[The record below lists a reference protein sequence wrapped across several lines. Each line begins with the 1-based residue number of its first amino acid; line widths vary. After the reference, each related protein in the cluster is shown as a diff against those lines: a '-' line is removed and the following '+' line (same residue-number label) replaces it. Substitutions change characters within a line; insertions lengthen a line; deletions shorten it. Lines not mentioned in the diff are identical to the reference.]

1 MGFQLDLAAAE
12 DADILADMHLN
23 AFAQTPLQR
32 TLFPTEESLAGLRE
46 CLKQD
51 VLLTLK
57 EGNFERINL
66 VVRDTDDMKKII
78 AIAKW
83 DLPEKIPRAVC
94 PLAHIFTPKDAC
106 GDLIKEYSA
115 KQESNKMKVMGDAQ
129 CYRLTSVITLPQY
142 RRRGA
147 GTLLTN
153 WGLLRGE
160 KEKIPV
166 YLESPVSTLSFF
178 RNLGFISV
186 NEFSISLPRN
196 RAPAYIHKES
206 CMIRI
211 FRECDVREEEMDY
224 WDSSL
229 DIESLMIDYEAGVRP
244 QLVVQAIYDR
254 IEAYRNI
261 QPSLWIYLQPIEDV
275 MASARDLYR
284 RWPDRS
290 NRPPLWGVPF
300 SVKDSFDIA
309 GIPTTIGCQTLAY
322 TPNSS
327 SLVYRRCI
335 DAGAL
340 FIGKTNMDQLATGMT
355 GCRSPFGT
363 LHSVLSRDHIV
374 GGSSSGS
381 AISVAEG
388 LVSFS
393 LGSDTAGS
401 IRIPAMFNNIVGF
414 KPTKGTVSAQGV
426 APACLHQ
433 DCVSFLGVTSEVTE
447 KVWRVCQGFDKED
460 YFAKPPPFQISS
472 RVYSEDTRD
481 SKDALPSFKFGTPP
495 DSALEVC
502 IPIFQKQ
509 FKLVIAILENLGGR
523 RVDIDWTPFASANE
537 LLYGGTFVLERLT
550 TLPDGWFDKN
560 KDTLHPVIRSVLENA
575 LARKSMAI
583 DVFKDLQKQA
593 KYKRMA
599 EDILTLDDDSHEL
612 TVMVVPTAPFHPT
625 IKEVS
630 KDPICIN
637 EKLGAFA
644 HFANVL
650 DLVAV
655 ALPCGTYRV
664 EMGDMEIL
672 PFGVTILAGTGLDRH
687 LLQLVRRLEDPLRDI
702 GDDLGSNASLTGAE
716 KDSTRASEEND
727 NLDNTVSDIEK
738 DTTAEVEVD
747 TRKGVENNSNL
758 EEVLRNIEEE
768 MLKAHS
774 DSDELE
780 EKMRDTDE
788 DMMKSAKENNLT

>member
-23 AFAQTPLQR
+23 AFSRTLLQR

-57 EGNFERINL
+57 EGNVERINL

-83 DLPEKIPRAVC
+83 DLPAKISRAVC
-94 PLAHIFTPKDAC
+94 PLAHLFPPRDARR
-106 GDLIKEYSA
+106 DLIKEYSA
-115 KQESNKMKVMGDAQ
+115 KQESNKIKVMGDAQ

-153 WGLLRGE
+153 WGLLKGE

-166 YLESPVSTLSFF
+166 YLESPVATVSFF
-178 RNLGFISV
+178 QNLGFISV
-186 NEFSISLPRN
+186 NKFSISLPRN
-196 RAPAYIHKES
+196 RASVFIHEES

-229 DIESLMIDYEAGVRP
+229 DIESLMIDYKAGVRP

-261 QPSLWIYLQPIEDV
+261 QPSLWIYLQPIEDA
-275 MASARDLYR
+275 MASVRDLYR
-284 RWPDRS
+284 RWPDES

-300 SVKDSFDIA
+300 SVKDSFNIA

-327 SLVYRRCI
+327 SLVYQRCI

-355 GCRSPFGT
+355 GCRSSFGT
-363 LHSVLSRDHIV
+363 LHSVLSPDYVV

-381 AISVAEG
+381 AISVADG

-433 DCVSFLGVTSEVTE
+433 DCVSFLGVTSEVIE
-447 KVWRVCQGFDKED
+447 KVWRVSQGFDKED
-460 YFAKPPPFQISS
+460 YFAKPPPFHISS
-472 RVYSEDTRD
+472 RLYSEDARD
-481 SKDALPSFKFGTPP
+481 SEDTLPSFKFGTPP

-502 IPIFQKQ
+502 HPIFQKQ
-509 FKLVIAILENLGGR
+509 FKLVIAILEELGGR
-523 RVDIDWTPFASANE
+523 RIDIDWTPFASANE

-560 KDTLHPVIRSVLENA
+560 KDTLHPVIRSVFENA
-575 LARKSMAI
+575 LARKSTAI

-593 KYKRMA
+593 KYKRMV
-599 EDILTLDDDSHEL
+599 EDILTLDDSHEL

-630 KDPICIN
+630 KDPIRIN

-664 EMGDMEIL
+664 EMGDTEFL

-687 LLQLVRRLEDPLRDI
+687 LLHLAKRLEDPLRDI
-702 GDDLGSNASLTGAE
+702 EDDFGSNTSLRGAE
-716 KDSTRASEEND
+716 EDAARASEEND
-727 NLDNTVSDIEK
+727 SLDNTVTDIEK
-738 DTTAEVEVD
+738 YAPAKVEVD
-747 TRKGVENNSNL
+747 ARKGVENNSNL
-758 EEVLRNIEEE
+758 EEVLRNIEDE

-780 EKMRDTDE
+780 EKLRDADE
-788 DMMKSAKENNLT
+788 DVMKSAKESSLI